1 MANITKQA
9 LIQEIAKSTGFV
21 RNDIKTVIEQFLDL
35 LAEKLIEGNTIE
47 IRGFGTF
54 ACKPRKAR
62 PARNPRTGETVLIE
76 ERMVPSFKFSNDIK
90 DKINSLEAIVEGV
103 NAKLESEGSDV
114 MIAVQSQ
121 ESPTD
126 TESKSSLAVHIAENL
141 MPRLSSRH
149 LLYSSGSGLEN
160 SRGESLSYCFFTKVP
175 PLLLRS
181 GSATRPCRASGPAPP
196 GRWLR
201 ASVFLRGSRR
211 RRTCDAPGGTV
222 LRR

>member
-1 MANITKQA
+1 VANITKQA

-114 MIAVQSQ
+114 MITVQSQ
-121 ESPTD
+121 ETPTD
-126 TESKSSLAVHIAENL
+126 TESK
-141 MPRLSSRH
+141 
-149 LLYSSGSGLEN
+149 
-160 SRGESLSYCFFTKVP
+160 
-175 PLLLRS
+175 
-181 GSATRPCRASGPAPP
+181 
-196 GRWLR
+196 
-201 ASVFLRGSRR
+201 
-211 RRTCDAPGGTV
+211 
-222 LRR
+222 

>member
-35 LAEKLIEGNTIE
+35 LGEKLIEGNTIE

-126 TESKSSLAVHIAENL
+126 TESK
-141 MPRLSSRH
+141 
-149 LLYSSGSGLEN
+149 
-160 SRGESLSYCFFTKVP
+160 
-175 PLLLRS
+175 
-181 GSATRPCRASGPAPP
+181 
-196 GRWLR
+196 
-201 ASVFLRGSRR
+201 
-211 RRTCDAPGGTV
+211 
-222 LRR
+222 

>member
-35 LAEKLIEGNTIE
+35 LGEKLIEGNTIE

-90 DKINSLEAIVEGV
+90 DKINSIEAFVEGT
-103 NAKLESEGSDV
+103 
-114 MIAVQSQ
+114 AVQDNQ
-121 ESPTD
+121 VNE
-126 TESKSSLAVHIAENL
+126 EISS
-141 MPRLSSRH
+141 
-149 LLYSSGSGLEN
+149 
-160 SRGESLSYCFFTKVP
+160 
-175 PLLLRS
+175 
-181 GSATRPCRASGPAPP
+181 
-196 GRWLR
+196 
-201 ASVFLRGSRR
+201 SVK
-211 RRTCDAPGGTV
+211 
-222 LRR
+222 

>member
-35 LAEKLIEGNTIE
+35 LGEKLIEGNTIE

-90 DKINSLEAIVEGV
+90 DKINSLEALVEGA
-103 NAKLESEGSDV
+103 NAKLESEGRDV
-114 MIAVQSQ
+114 MLTVKTEEDEPE
-121 ESPTD
+121 ES
-126 TESKSSLAVHIAENL
+126 V
-141 MPRLSSRH
+141 
-149 LLYSSGSGLEN
+149 
-160 SRGESLSYCFFTKVP
+160 
-175 PLLLRS
+175 
-181 GSATRPCRASGPAPP
+181 
-196 GRWLR
+196 
-201 ASVFLRGSRR
+201 
-211 RRTCDAPGGTV
+211 
-222 LRR
+222 

>member
-35 LAEKLIEGNTIE
+35 LGEKLIEGNTIE

-90 DKINSLEAIVEGV
+90 DKINSIEALVEGV
-103 NAKLESEGSDV
+103 NAKLEADDRDV
-114 MIAVQSQ
+114 MI
-121 ESPTD
+121 
-126 TESKSSLAVHIAENL
+126 
-141 MPRLSSRH
+141 
-149 LLYSSGSGLEN
+149 
-160 SRGESLSYCFFTKVP
+160 
-175 PLLLRS
+175 
-181 GSATRPCRASGPAPP
+181 SAQPQQLQADEEA
-196 GRWLR
+196 
-201 ASVFLRGSRR
+201 
-211 RRTCDAPGGTV
+211 
-222 LRR
+222 

>member
-35 LAEKLIEGNTIE
+35 LGEKLIEGNTIE

-90 DKINSLEAIVEGV
+90 DKINSIEALVDGV
-103 NAKLESEGSDV
+103 AAQPENQVSDE
-114 MIAVQSQ
+114 I
-121 ESPTD
+121 
-126 TESKSSLAVHIAENL
+126 SS
-141 MPRLSSRH
+141 
-149 LLYSSGSGLEN
+149 
-160 SRGESLSYCFFTKVP
+160 
-175 PLLLRS
+175 
-181 GSATRPCRASGPAPP
+181 
-196 GRWLR
+196 
-201 ASVFLRGSRR
+201 SVK
-211 RRTCDAPGGTV
+211 
-222 LRR
+222 

>member
-121 ESPTD
+121 ETPTD
-126 TESKSSLAVHIAENL
+126 TESK
-141 MPRLSSRH
+141 
-149 LLYSSGSGLEN
+149 
-160 SRGESLSYCFFTKVP
+160 
-175 PLLLRS
+175 
-181 GSATRPCRASGPAPP
+181 
-196 GRWLR
+196 
-201 ASVFLRGSRR
+201 
-211 RRTCDAPGGTV
+211 
-222 LRR
+222 

>member
-90 DKINSLEAIVEGV
+90 DKINSLEAIVEVV
-103 NAKLESEGSDV
+103 NAKLESEGSDM

-126 TESKSSLAVHIAENL
+126 TESK
-141 MPRLSSRH
+141 
-149 LLYSSGSGLEN
+149 
-160 SRGESLSYCFFTKVP
+160 
-175 PLLLRS
+175 
-181 GSATRPCRASGPAPP
+181 
-196 GRWLR
+196 
-201 ASVFLRGSRR
+201 
-211 RRTCDAPGGTV
+211 
-222 LRR
+222 

>member
-1 MANITKQA
+1 MAKITKQA

-126 TESKSSLAVHIAENL
+126 TESK
-141 MPRLSSRH
+141 
-149 LLYSSGSGLEN
+149 
-160 SRGESLSYCFFTKVP
+160 
-175 PLLLRS
+175 
-181 GSATRPCRASGPAPP
+181 
-196 GRWLR
+196 
-201 ASVFLRGSRR
+201 
-211 RRTCDAPGGTV
+211 
-222 LRR
+222 

>member
-1 MANITKQA
+1 VANITKQA

-126 TESKSSLAVHIAENL
+126 TESK
-141 MPRLSSRH
+141 
-149 LLYSSGSGLEN
+149 
-160 SRGESLSYCFFTKVP
+160 
-175 PLLLRS
+175 
-181 GSATRPCRASGPAPP
+181 
-196 GRWLR
+196 
-201 ASVFLRGSRR
+201 
-211 RRTCDAPGGTV
+211 
-222 LRR
+222 